1 MKCYSVHAAPRPF
14 AVCVTRR
21 AIAVCRTLRTVA
33 LRATAFTF
41 AALTFAVAL
50 ARPIAAQEK
59 VDAATIERI
68 NAESKN
74 NGKVMEIMSWMSD
87 VIGPRLTWSPNEA
100 RAAKW
105 AMDEMKSWGL
115 VNVHQEKWEVP
126 NALGWENQRFSL
138 MVTAPA
144 PFIVQAV
151 PRAWSASSKGTVS
164 GTAVRLVAGCL
175 DEAKQNYA
183 GRLKNAFIM
192 ASAGADRSVNTFTA
206 TASRLTDSTLTA
218 MAAIQPDAGGGRGG
232 RAGGRGGAGAPAAP
246 ALSDICQKQATRD
259 SIAAAAVIAAGGR
272 GGFGGRG
279 GRGGVN
285 ATDTTTMRWL
295 QKEGAAAILLGDGNH
310 VGGDIGTDNGS
321 SRVAGAPQVAAV
333 HVGQESYGRL
343 SRMVE
348 KNVAVTLEL
357 HMQNKFYPE
366 NTVSNNIVGEIPGSD
381 PALKDEVVMI
391 GGHFD
396 SWHSGTGATDNG
408 AGSGTMMEAMRLIKT
423 LGLNPRRTIR
433 IALWTGE
440 EQGLYGSAAYVKQH
454 FGSRDS
460 TGFHPTEE
468 QKKLAAYFNVDNGGG
483 KIRGV
488 YLQGMEANRLIFD
501 AWMNPFKEMGMKTL
515 TISNTGGTDHLSFV
529 AAGLPGFQFIQDP
542 LYYVNLTHHT
552 NQDVYERLQPDDM
565 KFNSA
570 VVAAFA
576 WQAAQRD
583 EKLPR
588 PQLPGRVQP

>member
-1 MKCYSVHAAPRPF
+1 MNRHSVRVAPRTIAIRPALHTF
-14 AVCVTRR
+14 AIR
-21 AIAVCRTLRTVA
+21 A
-33 LRATAFTF
+33 ATFAFAAFTF
-41 AALTFAVAL
+41 AFTF

-59 VDAATIERI
+59 VDEVTIERI
-68 NAESKN
+68 KAESMN

-115 VNVHQEKWEVP
+115 TNIHQEKWEVP

-138 MVTAPA
+138 MVTSPS

-164 GTAVRLVAGCL
+164 GMAMRLVAGCL
-175 DEAKQNYA
+175 DEAKQKYA
-183 GRLKNAFIM
+183 GKLKNAFIM
-192 ASAGADRSVNTFTA
+192 ASAGANRTANAFTA
-206 TASRLTDSTLTA
+206 MASRYSDSTLA
-218 MAAIQPDAGGGRGG
+218 VMAAVQPDVGGGRGG
-232 RAGGRGGAGAPAAP
+232 RAGPGRGGAGAPAAP

-259 SIAAAAVIAAGGR
+259 SIAAAALVAAGGR

-295 QKEGAAAILLGDGNH
+295 QKEGAAAVLLGDGNRS
-310 VGGDIGTDNGS
+310 GGVISTDNGS

-333 HVGQESYGRL
+333 HVSLESYGRL

-348 KNVAVTLEL
+348 KNVPVTLEL
-357 HMQNKFYPE
+357 NMQNKFYPE

-396 SWHSGTGATDNG
+396 SWHSATGATDNG
-408 AGSGTMMEAMRLIKT
+408 AGSGTMMEAIRLIKT

-454 FGSRDS
+454 FGTRDS
-460 TGFHPTEE
+460 TGFHPTDE
-468 QKKLAAYFNVDNGGG
+468 QKKLSAYFNVDNGGG

-488 YLQGMEANRLIFD
+488 YLQGMEANRPIFD
-501 AWMNPFKEMGMKTL
+501 AWMGPFKEMGMKTL

-542 LYYVNLTHHT
+542 LDYGNVTHHT

-583 EKLPR
+583 EMLPR